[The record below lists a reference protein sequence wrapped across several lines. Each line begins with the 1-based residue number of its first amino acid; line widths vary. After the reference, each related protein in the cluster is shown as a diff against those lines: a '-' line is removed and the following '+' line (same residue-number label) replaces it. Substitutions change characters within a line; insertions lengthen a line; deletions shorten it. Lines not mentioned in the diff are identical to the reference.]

1 MVKLLDTPYTKSGT
15 GAYYRCF
22 GHEGL
27 EQLLSRV
34 QSLIVKNGY
43 ELVRKIFLMFY
54 Y

>member
-1 MVKLLDTPYTKSGT
+1 MVKLENTPFTKSGT

-27 EQLLSRV
+27 AQLLSRV

-43 ELVRKIFLMFY
+43 ELMAKLKKK
-54 Y
+54 